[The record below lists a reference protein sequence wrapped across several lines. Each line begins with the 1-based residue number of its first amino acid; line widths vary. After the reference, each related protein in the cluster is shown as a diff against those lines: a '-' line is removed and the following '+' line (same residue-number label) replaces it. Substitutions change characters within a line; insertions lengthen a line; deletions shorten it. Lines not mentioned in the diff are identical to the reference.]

1 MVAIL
6 DVIKR
11 DQIHFIYQDA
21 AHEKYRMNVIYGI
34 QPEIWK
40 SYGYILLGKPP
51 TVTDDHQNVTV
62 ADYDYR
68 HIRHKNQG
76 ALSI

>member
-11 DQIHFIYQDA
+11 DQFHFVYLYS

-40 SYGYILLGKPP
+40 SYGYIPIREIPHGHGRPP
-51 TVTDDHQNVTV
+51 K
-62 ADYDYR
+62 R
-68 HIRHKNQG
+68 HYLRLRLPVHTP
-76 ALSI
+76 

>member
-1 MVAIL
+1 M

-34 QPEIWK
+34 QLEIWK
-40 SYGYILLGKPP
+40 CYGYTTIRES
-51 TVTDDHQNVTV
+51 TMVTDDHLNVTI
-62 ADYDYR
+62 ADYDCRYT
-68 HIRHKNQG
+68 RHKNQG
-76 ALSI
+76 HSRIN

>member
-21 AHEKYRMNVIYGI
+21 AYKKYRMNVIYGI

-51 TVTDDHQNVTV
+51 RSRTTTITSLSQITTTDTYDIIIRVT
-62 ADYDYR
+62 
-68 HIRHKNQG
+68 
-76 ALSI
+76 L